1 MTIVIYSI
9 IYMSHEPIDKL
20 AKSQTRQ
27 RSSISVAEVPFGRES
42 CRGAGGSVWDF
53 DPASLSVRETSRSH
67 FQAPS
72 CSWAEIHIHRKA
84 VRRFDPV
91 DPPASEIHR
100 AVDKRCGHSSL
111 RAVSQKAKWW
121 VRRRKRTN
129 PFNWS
134 TFLIGLRIEE
144 LYRCTAF

>member
-9 IYMSHEPIDKL
+9 IYASHEPIDEL
-20 AKSQTRQ
+20 GASQTRQ
-27 RSSISVAEVPFGRES
+27 RSSVSVAEVPFGGES
-42 CRGAGGSVWDF
+42 CRGPGGSIWDF
-53 DPASLSVRETSRSH
+53 DPASLPVRETRRSH

-84 VRRFDPV
+84 VRRSDPV

-121 VRRRKRTN
+121 VGRRKRTS

-134 TFLIGLRIEE
+134 TFLIGLRIEK
-144 LYRCTAF
+144 LYRRTAF